1 MADIVRILGLDDD
14 NHAPMF
20 RMETGEL
27 FDTPR
32 ELVEFLS
39 HSHDVEYQV
48 KMFSIVDDLSGGLAD
63 YEFME
68 VDEMFYHLEGLT
80 SSLPEGVHPSMV
92 FELFWASANRRWW

>member
-1 MADIVRILGLDDD
+1 
-14 NHAPMF
+14 
-20 RMETGEL
+20 
-27 FDTPR
+27 
-32 ELVEFLS
+32 
-39 HSHDVEYQV
+39 
-48 KMFSIVDDLSGGLAD
+48 MFSIVDDLSGGLAD